1 MGGVTVINKIICN
14 FVASNQYTNLIKPF
28 NPFKLMTTKKHYEKP
43 VMQAFELKQQS
54 QMLAGSNNS
63 QSTIP
68 DNEDYTSGL
77 NPFGA

>member
-1 MGGVTVINKIICN
+1 
-14 FVASNQYTNLIKPF
+14 
-28 NPFKLMTTKKHYEKP
+28 MTTKKHYEKP

-68 DNEDYTSGL
+68 DNEDYTPGL

>member
-1 MGGVTVINKIICN
+1 
-14 FVASNQYTNLIKPF
+14 
-28 NPFKLMTTKKHYEKP
+28 MTTKKHYEKP